1 MEFDVNNLIT
11 KDKKTIGSTKTKKV
25 GGRPSLPDEEKK
37 SKKVMAYFTE
47 KEAEALR
54 ELAKKQNLSLSNF
67 VRICAVNQIKKVDG
81 RS

>member
-11 KDKKTIGSTKTKKV
+11 KDKKTIESAKSKGA

-37 SKKVMAYFTE
+37 SKKVMAYFTQS
-47 KEAEALR
+47 EAEALK
-54 ELAKKQNLSLSNF
+54 ELAKSQNLSLSNF
-67 VRICAVNQIKKVDG
+67 VRICAVEKIE

>member
-11 KDKKTIGSTKTKKV
+11 KDKKTIEDAKSKGA

-47 KEAEALR
+47 SEAEALKNI
-54 ELAKKQNLSLSNF
+54 AKSQNLSLSNF
-67 VRICAVNQIKKVDG
+67 VRICAVEQIGKN
-81 RS
+81 